1 MAISLSPMISIG
13 YATNLLRP
21 WVPDIEVRAA
31 HDTDLW
37 QAALDV
43 ASDPSRGF
51 DQAMANADRFIKD
64 LL

>member
-1 MAISLSPMISIG
+1 
-13 YATNLLRP
+13 
-21 WVPDIEVRAA
+21 VPDIEVRAA